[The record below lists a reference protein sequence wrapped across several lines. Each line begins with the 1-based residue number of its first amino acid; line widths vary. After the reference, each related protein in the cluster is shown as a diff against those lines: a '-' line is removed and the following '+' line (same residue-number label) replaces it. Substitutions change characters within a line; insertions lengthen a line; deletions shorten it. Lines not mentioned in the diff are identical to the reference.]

1 MRVEFLVDRLR
12 VSREEL
18 SQKNGRFRAGG
29 RGGSA
34 ESQLLHHVK
43 AELKRRGFD
52 VLKKRMHHDGHGVP
66 DTLQCVRDRR
76 GEFIIFN
83 ANYAEGDAGL
93 IYNKTGEFTF
103 RVVRRPAA
111 AQKGQR
117 LKVTSASGSGG
128 MVCELVGAGEPVGLV
143 HEAAPAHA

>member
-12 VSREEL
+12 VSREEQ

-43 AELKRRGFD
+43 TELRRRGFD
-52 VLKKRMHHDGHGVP
+52 VLKKRMHHDGHSVP
-66 DTLQCVRDRR
+66 DTLQCVRDRK

-83 ANYAEGDAGL
+83 ANYAAGDAGL
-93 IYNKTGEFTF
+93 VYNKTGEFTF
-103 RVVRRPAA
+103 TVARRPAS
-111 AQKGQR
+111 AQKGAK
-117 LKVTSASGSGG
+117 LKITSGG
-128 MVCELVGAGEPVGLV
+128 NGGLVAELVGAGEPVGLV
-143 HEAAPAHA
+143 TEAAPAHA